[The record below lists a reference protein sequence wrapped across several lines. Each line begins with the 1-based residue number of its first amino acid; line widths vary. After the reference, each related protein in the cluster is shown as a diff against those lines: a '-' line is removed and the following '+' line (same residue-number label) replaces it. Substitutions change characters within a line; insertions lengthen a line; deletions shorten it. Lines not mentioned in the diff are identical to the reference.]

1 MKNASL
7 IIWFLKTCNDMF
19 VADSQKLGKDKLL
32 LSAATAPDTGRMA
45 ALDLPKL
52 NK

>member
-1 MKNASL
+1 
-7 IIWFLKTCNDMF
+7 MF
-19 VADSQKLGKDKLL
+19 VADSQKTGKSKLL
-32 LSAATAPDTGRMA
+32 ISAATAPDTTRMA